1 MLKIYSQK
9 FVIEASTFGS
19 LTCCNKL
26 ALRLFSIKS
35 SFNQAD
41 EDETPHGYSRI
52 TVPHKIAQNF
62 ERYSQRKL
70 ERKTEIKDEKKRKKG
85 TPKGPLVI
93 SCNRKIYNF
102 YQGQRFDAD
111 NVATMVSCG
120 WKNKKRV
127 GDTFTLMPYGANPSY
142 QDYDEEPVS
151 FNDLGINQ
159 DMCLGL
165 NELGI
170 DVPTEIQMKAIPSL
184 LKGNNVVCAA
194 ETGSGKTLA
203 YLLPTLERL
212 LKNRENL
219 KRHNQELNN
228 INMPNTVILTPNRE
242 LCNQVMRVAES
253 LKPYAD
259 FTPFCLLGGELIS
272 DYTGKMKRVPMDIL
286 ITSPGK
292 LKNLLKKETIK
303 AKHLQHIIID
313 ESDTLL
319 DDSFI
324 EETREICKR
333 FKVMAAE
340 QIPEDQDSD
349 LDTAGAQLV
358 LVSAT
363 MPRGIEELVDSVL
376 PVEDLTTITSSG
388 LHSIMP
394 HVQQKFLRLGPASK
408 NDVLAKLLQK
418 DMSQKGS
425 TLVFVKNTRTCHFV
439 NKMLK
444 ELGIS
449 CLKLHGGME
458 RDERSGVWEKF
469 VEGYSDVLVATDIA
483 SRGLD
488 SIHVS
493 HVINFDCPSHMSDY
507 IHRVGRVGRM
517 GQKEFGKVTT
527 IVSQKYEVDLIWR
540 IEVCARQMKPLS
552 DVNANISKVIE
563 SIKEHKNWDPL
574 ETVARKMR

>member
-9 FVIEASTFGS
+9 FVLEASTFGS
-19 LTCCNKL
+19 STCCNKV
-26 ALRLFSIKS
+26 ALRLFSIKV
-35 SFNQAD
+35 N
-41 EDETPHGYSRI
+41 EDGSPHGFTRI

-70 ERKTEIKDEKKRKKG
+70 DKKTEIADEKKKKKG
-85 TPKGPLVI
+85 TAKGPLVI
-93 SCNRKIYNF
+93 SCNRKVYNF
-102 YQGQRFDAD
+102 YQGQRFDAY

-127 GDTFTLMPYGANPSY
+127 GDAFTLMPYGANPSY

-151 FNDLGINQ
+151 FNALGISQ

-165 NELGI
+165 NELGV
-170 DVPTEIQMKAIPSL
+170 DVPTEIQMLTIPSL
-184 LKGNNVVCAA
+184 LNGNNVVCAA

-212 LKNRENL
+212 QKRKELLKYQDP
-219 KRHNQELNN
+219 KFNN

-242 LCNQVMRVAES
+242 LCNQVMSVAES
-253 LKPYAD
+253 LQPYAD
-259 FTPFCLLGGELIS
+259 FTPYCVLGGELTS
-272 DYTGKMKRVPMDIL
+272 DDTGKMKRIPMDLL

-292 LKNLLKKETIK
+292 LKTLLKKQIIK
-303 AKHLQHIIID
+303 AKYLQHIIID

-319 DDSFI
+319 DESFI
-324 EETREICKR
+324 EEIREICRR

-340 QIPEDQDSD
+340 QLPEDLDSGP
-349 LDTAGAQLV
+349 DTAGAQLV

-376 PVEDLTTITSSG
+376 PVEQLETITSRG
-388 LHSIMP
+388 LHTIMP
-394 HVQQKFLRLGPASK
+394 HVQQKFLRVGPDSK
-408 NDVLAKLLQK
+408 NDILAKLLQR
-418 DMSQKGS
+418 DMNQNVT
-425 TLVFVKNTRTCHFV
+425 TLVFVKNTQTCHFV
-439 NKMLK
+439 TKMLK

-469 VEGYSDVLVATDIA
+469 VEGYSDVLIATDIA

-493 HVINFDCPSHMSDY
+493 HVINFDCPSFMSDY
-507 IHRVGRVGRM
+507 IHRVGRVGRI
-517 GQKEFGKVTT
+517 GQKAFAKVTT
-527 IVSQKYEVDLIWR
+527 LVSQKYEVDLIWR

-552 DVNANISKVIE
+552 DVNANISKVLE
-563 SIKEHKNWDPL
+563 AVKNHKDWEPL
-574 ETVARKMR
+574 TAIAARKIK